1 MKDVL
6 LSGPFKIMKKQ
17 KRSSKGSRMTYLA
30 QLKEHNAKSKKIIN
44 GISQDAIDSIAIA
57 IDAVK
62 ALNAEGLSPPQ
73 SLQDKVR
80 SLARLTG
87 FELVESNNTSR
98 RQKKK
103 LPAKRGRG
111 RPKGSKNK
119 PKKKVAKP
127 KVKKKASKKS
137 AKKKAPAKRVVDRPK
152 GSENKPKKKKS

>member
-1 MKDVL
+1 
-6 LSGPFKIMKKQ
+6 MKKQ
-17 KRSSKGSRMTYLA
+17 KRSSKGSRMTYLE
-30 QLKEHNAKSKKIIN
+30 QLKDHNAKSKKIIN

-57 IDAVK
+57 TDAVK
-62 ALNAEGLSPPQ
+62 ALNAEGLSAPQ

-87 FELVESNNTSR
+87 FELVESNNTNR

-119 PKKKVAKP
+119 PKKKVAKT

-137 AKKKAPAKRVVDRPK
+137 AKKRAPVKRVVDRPK
-152 GSENKPKKKKS
+152 GSENKPKKKEELTS

>member
-1 MKDVL
+1 MKDIL
-6 LSGPFKIMKKQ
+6 LLGPFKIMKKQ
-17 KRSSKGSRMTYLA
+17 KRSSKGSRMTYLE
-30 QLKEHNAKSKKIIN
+30 QLKDHNAKSKKIIN

-57 IDAVK
+57 TDVVK

-80 SLARLTG
+80 SLVRLMG
-87 FELVESNNTSR
+87 FELVESNNTNR

-103 LPAKRGRG
+103 LPAKKGRG

-137 AKKKAPAKRVVDRPK
+137 AKKKAPVKRVVDRPK
-152 GSENKPKKKKS
+152 GSENKPKEKKS

>member
-1 MKDVL
+1 
-6 LSGPFKIMKKQ
+6 
-17 KRSSKGSRMTYLA
+17 MTYLE
-30 QLKEHNAKSKKIIN
+30 QLKDHNAKSKKIIN

-57 IDAVK
+57 TDAVK
-62 ALNAEGLSPPQ
+62 ALNNEGLSPSE

-80 SLARLTG
+80 SLARLMG
-87 FELVESNNTSR
+87 FELVESNNTNR

-127 KVKKKASKKS
+127 KVKKKARKKS
-137 AKKKAPAKRVVDRPK
+137 AKKKAPAKRALGGVK
-152 GSENKPKKKKS
+152 GSKKPKKKKS